1 VGAAQPNERAVGGD
15 GISTYASPG
24 TVLAQ
29 KYRVERV
36 LGRGGMA
43 VVVAA
48 KHLQLREI
56 VAVKLLHP
64 HVLANPRAV
73 ERFLREARVAMR
85 LRSDHV
91 ARVYDVGALD
101 DRTPFVVMEC
111 LTGEDLGAV
120 LRTRGRLELS
130 EAVDYVLQACEGLAE
145 AHALGVVHR
154 DLKPANLFL
163 TTRMDGS
170 PSVKVLDFGVSKTTI
185 ELSDDAP
192 SAREMSVAEPLEETA
207 PPSMPAIPHSR
218 RGTPPP
224 TSTLPGGVGPAVVE
238 DTRRSEVARQPM
250 NDSPPIALGGITM
263 TQAFLGSPK
272 YVSPE
277 QLRSARDADV
287 RSDIWALGVILQE
300 LVSGLPPFAGE
311 TLEAI
316 SDSILHE
323 KPAPLRVPGTG
334 RLEHVLARCLAK
346 ERTNRYSNVQQ
357 FAEALVPFASEE
369 GRVSAGRILR
379 MVSGKRPNPPASAS
393 HVRIPLRPSSRRTA
407 VTLGLLGVVLAGVG
421 AAAVLRSSPP
431 FRTSAP
437 ADPSPAVALV
447 PPHAEPAVEP
457 LPPLSSASAEPS
469 SSATAPAASSL
480 PATSPSPKPA
490 PSAPSAK
497 PAPPEASAHARKS
510 AHPAPAKDVDPLGVQ
525 GGSLFDNRR

>member
-1 VGAAQPNERAVGGD
+1 MGAAQSNERTVGVTD
-15 GISTYASPG
+15 GISSYASPG

-64 HVLANPRAV
+64 HVLANPRAL

-85 LRSDHV
+85 LKSDHV

-111 LTGEDLGAV
+111 LSGEDLGAV
-120 LRTRGRLELS
+120 LRTRGRLEVS
-130 EAVDYVLQACEGLAE
+130 EAVDYVLQACEAIAE

-163 TTRMDGS
+163 TTRVDGS
-170 PSVKVLDFGVSKTTI
+170 PTVKVLDFGVSKTTV
-185 ELSDDAP
+185 ELPDDSPSTRDVSLAAP
-192 SAREMSVAEPLEETA
+192 LDETA
-207 PPSMPAIPHSR
+207 PPSAPLVPYSR
-218 RGTPPP
+218 LSAGMVSATAP
-224 TSTLPGGVGPAVVE
+224 TLSGGAGPAAG
-238 DTRRSEVARQPM
+238 DTKRSEVERPM
-250 NDSPPIALGGITM
+250 DDSPPIVHGGITM

-277 QLRSARDADV
+277 QLRSARDTDV
-287 RSDIWALGVILQE
+287 RSDIWALGVILHE

-316 SDSILHE
+316 SESILYE
-323 KPAPLRVPGTG
+323 KPAPLRIGG
-334 RLEHVLARCLAK
+334 ASRLEPVLARCLAK
-346 ERTNRYSNVQQ
+346 ERGDRFPNVQS

-369 GRVSAGRILR
+369 GRLSAGRVLR
-379 MVSGKRPNPPASAS
+379 MVSAKRLSVPASAS
-393 HVRIPLRPSSRRTA
+393 HVRIPAPSGSRRTA
-407 VTLGLLGVVLAGVG
+407 VTLGLLAVAVAAVGAGVT
-421 AAAVLRSSPP
+421 VLHSTPP
-431 FRTSAP
+431 APASAP
-437 ADPSPAVALV
+437 VDPSPGAAIV
-447 PPHAEPAVEP
+447 PPHTEPAVEH
-457 LPPLSSASAEPS
+457 LPPLPSTSAVPSSNAATPAPSSAA
-469 SSATAPAASSL
+469 
-480 PATSPSPKPA
+480 ATSPSA
-490 PSAPSAK
+490 RAASSAVT
-497 PAPPEASAHARKS
+497 PEASAHPKKAVRS
-510 AHPAPAKDVDPLGVQ
+510 AGPKDVDPLGVQ